1 MLNVTILPGRIWFVF
16 FLVMFFINCCKSEK
30 SNQQK
35 DTGFESS
42 VDFPDSL
49 EQIQFKEKY
58 YQFPS
63 AQEMFN
69 FIKQEESLNFEPHLI
84 NPVQNY
90 TKYIDTRS
98 KMLNLGV
105 YLTDLSYLTLYKEIN
120 TASDYLEIIHKLYSD
135 LRIDAP
141 FTDKFIRR
149 VKNNLQNEDSLI
161 YFSEL
166 YSDEFYRYMLSN
178 NKEHVLAMV
187 SAGSYIEGLYIA
199 LNLMDEY
206 KRDSRAIQKIADQKY
221 TFENLYNN
229 LNEYKED
236 SNVLFAMDCMQQVL
250 AVFNQIQGIKEPVKT
265 TRDEENKLIIDGG
278 TKLNITE
285 NQFNE
290 LKQVINQLRKQII
303 TNPT

>member
-1 MLNVTILPGRIWFVF
+1 
-16 FLVMFFINCCKSEK
+16 
-30 SNQQK
+30 
-35 DTGFESS
+35 
-42 VDFPDSL
+42 
-49 EQIQFKEKY
+49 
-58 YQFPS
+58 
-63 AQEMFN
+63 
-69 FIKQEESLNFEPHLI
+69 
-84 NPVQNY
+84 
-90 TKYIDTRS
+90 
-98 KMLNLGV
+98 
-105 YLTDLSYLTLYKEIN
+105 
-120 TASDYLEIIHKLYSD
+120 
-135 LRIDAP
+135 
-141 FTDKFIRR
+141 
-149 VKNNLQNEDSLI
+149 
-161 YFSEL
+161 
-166 YSDEFYRYMLSN
+166 
-178 NKEHVLAMV
+178 
-187 SAGSYIEGLYIA
+187 
-199 LNLMDEY
+199 MDEY